1 MYFTTNVQRWIS
13 NFKKWGLNF
22 KYHTKRQGNQIVFI
36 LKFIEF
42 NYPYQADLL
51 EHRVK
56 HNTLLYICHGNIDTF
71 TKYIKITRQNG
82 LKENLELGEYK
93 FIINFPEKLCE
104 KL

>member
-13 NFKKWGLNF
+13 DFKKWGLNF
-22 KYHTKRQGNQIVFI
+22 RYHSKRQGNQIVFI
-36 LKFIEF
+36 LKFTQS
-42 NYPYQADLL
+42 NPDHADLL

-56 HNTLLYICHGNIDTF
+56 YNTFLYICHGNIDTF

-93 FIINFPEKLCE
+93 FIISFPEKLCE

>member
-1 MYFTTNVQRWIS
+1 MQFTTNVQRWIS
-13 NFKKWGLNF
+13 HFKGWSPRF
-22 KYHTKRQGNQIVFI
+22 RYHSKRSGNKMIFT
-36 LKFIEF
+36 LKFLYIDPVSPE
-42 NYPYQADLL
+42 LL
-51 EHRVK
+51 EHQVK

-71 TKYIKITRQNG
+71 TKYVKITRQNG